1 MKTNMIKL
9 VLSGM
14 VGITTCLGF
23 YGLIHLQH
31 QKMNAYL
38 LSAEN
43 NDTIQTEQNTVEPI
57 RTISYE
63 QFRKSYYRHT
73 VVYYAKH

>member
-9 VLSGM
+9 VLSGI

-23 YGLIHLQH
+23 YGLIHLHH
-31 QKMNAYL
+31 QKMNHYL
-38 LSAEN
+38 LSAQ
-43 NDTIQTEQNTVEPI
+43 NDDSISTEQNNVQPI